1 MKKLRVSLAQ
11 INPTVGDLDGNAGK
25 IIEYIKMA
33 RVEGADIVAFPEMAV
48 TGYPPEDL
56 LLKPRFLKDSQET
69 LETIQKE
76 TKGITAI
83 VGFVDGE
90 KEIFN
95 SAAVLHDGELSAV
108 YRKMYLPNYGVF
120 DEERYFRRGKEPL
133 IAVLNGVNI
142 GINICEDIWY
152 PEGPTSTQAMAGA
165 EVIINI
171 NASPFHYGKWNIRE
185 NMVSARAADNSV
197 AIAYVN
203 TVGGQDDLVF
213 DGHSMV
219 FSREGKLIA
228 RGRSFEEELITVD
241 IEARGQYP
249 QGHKGSG
256 DKTIDTVRRIALPE
270 IKNKPAHSKLSVREE
285 VAPPSAI
292 EEVYQALVL
301 GTRDYVAKNGFK
313 KVVIALS
320 GGVDS
325 ALVSAIAADAIGKE
339 NVTAC
344 FLPSVYSSRESM
356 EDAEAVA
363 ENLGIRLITIPIQ
376 DTFESY
382 LGALRETFTGLG
394 PDITEENLQA
404 RTRGNIIMAL
414 SNKFGWIVL
423 TTGNKSEM
431 SVGYA
436 TLYGDMAGGF
446 AVIKDVQKTMV
457 YDLCKYINSLKG
469 KGIIPE
475 RILTKAPTAELKPN
489 QTDQDT
495 LPPYEVLDPILKAYI
510 EENKGVEDILSVGFD
525 EITIRRVIRMVDASE
540 YKRRQAPPGIK
551 ITPRALGKD
560 WRMPI
565 TNGYKSC

>member
-11 INPTVGDLDGNAGK
+11 INPTVGDLNGNAGK

-33 RVEGADIVAFPEMAV
+33 RGKGADIVAFPEMAV

-56 LLKPRFLKDSQET
+56 LLKPHFIKDSQKIVK
-69 LETIQKE
+69 TIQEE

-133 IAVLNGVNI
+133 IIVLNGINI

-152 PEGPTSTQAMAGA
+152 PEGPTRSQARAGA

-185 NMVSARAADNSV
+185 NMVSTRAADNSV

-203 TVGGQDDLVF
+203 MVGGQDDLVF

-219 FSREGKLIA
+219 FSKEGKLIA

-241 IEARGQYP
+241 LSINSEFGVRNSEKDISSVKKNTLPQIKDRSSYPAIPAPIEV
-249 QGHKGSG
+249 
-256 DKTIDTVRRIALPE
+256 T
-270 IKNKPAHSKLSVREE
+270 
-285 VAPPSAI
+285 PPSTI
-292 EEVYQALVL
+292 EEVYKALVL

-325 ALVSAIAADAIGKE
+325 ALVSAIASDAIGKE
-339 NVTAC
+339 NLTAC
-344 FLPSVYSSRESM
+344 FLPSVYSSKESR

-382 LGALRETFTGLG
+382 LRALMEVFTGLE
-394 PDITEENLQA
+394 PNITEENLQA
-404 RTRGNIIMAL
+404 RARG
-414 SNKFGWIVL
+414 
-423 TTGNKSEM
+423 
-431 SVGYA
+431 
-436 TLYGDMAGGF
+436 
-446 AVIKDVQKTMV
+446 
-457 YDLCKYINSLKG
+457 
-469 KGIIPE
+469 
-475 RILTKAPTAELKPN
+475 
-489 QTDQDT
+489 
-495 LPPYEVLDPILKAYI
+495 
-510 EENKGVEDILSVGFD
+510 
-525 EITIRRVIRMVDASE
+525 
-540 YKRRQAPPGIK
+540 
-551 ITPRALGKD
+551 
-560 WRMPI
+560 
-565 TNGYKSC
+565 

>member
-11 INPTVGDLDGNAGK
+11 INPTVGDLNGNAGK

-33 RVEGADIVAFPEMAV
+33 RGKGADIVAFPEMAV

-56 LLKPRFLKDSQET
+56 LLKPHFIKDSQKIVK
-69 LETIQKE
+69 TIQEE

-133 IAVLNGVNI
+133 IIVLNGINI

-152 PEGPTSTQAMAGA
+152 PEGPTRSQARAGA

-203 TVGGQDDLVF
+203 MVGGQDDLVF

-219 FSREGKLIA
+219 FSKEGKLIA

-241 IEARGQYP
+241 LSINSEFGVRNSEKDISSVKKNTLPQIKDRSSYPAIPAPIEV
-249 QGHKGSG
+249 
-256 DKTIDTVRRIALPE
+256 T
-270 IKNKPAHSKLSVREE
+270 
-285 VAPPSAI
+285 PPSTI
-292 EEVYQALVL
+292 EEVYKALVL

-325 ALVSAIAADAIGKE
+325 ALVSAIASDAIGKE
-339 NVTAC
+339 NLTAC
-344 FLPSVYSSRESM
+344 FLPSVYSSKESR

-382 LGALRETFTGLG
+382 LRALMEVFIGLE
-394 PDITEENLQA
+394 PNITEENLQA
-404 RTRGNIIMAL
+404 RARGNIIMAL

-446 AVIKDVQKTMV
+446 AVIKDVHKMMV

-469 KGIIPE
+469 KEIIPE
-475 RILTKAPTAELKPN
+475 RVLTKAPTAELKPN
-489 QTDQDT
+489 QTDQDN

-510 EENKGVEDILSVGFD
+510 EENKGFEDILSMGFD
-525 EITIRRVIRMVDASE
+525 EVTIRRVIRMVDASE

-565 TNGYKSC
+565 TNRYESY

>member
-11 INPTVGDLDGNAGK
+11 INLTVGDLDGNAGK

-33 RVEGADIVAFPEMAV
+33 RGQGADIVAFPEMAV

-56 LLKPRFLKDSQET
+56 LLKPRFIKDSQET
-69 LETIQKE
+69 VKTIQEE
-76 TKGITAI
+76 TRGITAI

-90 KEIFN
+90 KDIFN

-120 DEERYFRRGKEPL
+120 DEERYFKRGKEPL
-133 IAVLNGVNI
+133 IIVLDGINI

-171 NASPFHYGKWNIRE
+171 NASPFHYGKWSIRE

-203 TVGGQDDLVF
+203 TVGGQDELVF

-219 FSREGKLIA
+219 FSRDGKLIA

-241 IEARGQYP
+241 LSISSEFGVRSSEKDICSVKKIELPQIKDRSPYP
-249 QGHKGSG
+249 A
-256 DKTIDTVRRIALPE
+256 IPAPIE
-270 IKNKPAHSKLSVREE
+270 IT
-285 VAPPSAI
+285 PPSAI
-292 EEVYQALVL
+292 EEVYKALVL
-301 GTRDYVAKNGFK
+301 GTRDYVSKNGFK

-325 ALVSAIAADAIGKE
+325 ALVSAIAVDAVGKE
-339 NVTAC
+339 NVTTC
-344 FLPSVYSSRESM
+344 FLPSVYSSRESR

-363 ENLGIRLITIPIQ
+363 GNLGIKLITIPIQ

-382 LGALRETFTGLG
+382 LKGLREVFTGLG
-394 PDITEENLQA
+394 PDIAEENLQA

-446 AVIKDVQKTMV
+446 AVIKDVHKTMV

-469 KGIIPE
+469 KELIPE
-475 RILTKAPTAELKPN
+475 RVLTKAPTAELKPN

-495 LPPYEVLDPILKAYI
+495 LPPYEILDPILRAYI
-510 EENKGVEDILSVGFD
+510 EENKGFEDILSLGFD
-525 EITIRRVIRMVDASE
+525 EVTIRKVIRMVDASE

-565 TNGYKSC
+565 TNRYESY